1 MITRIISGTIGI
13 ALAAYVIQEGGTT
26 FVIAAAVLAVLAGF
40 EFTRAF
46 SYRGGSPA
54 LFSGLFGIGGM
65 LYGAYLGQLDMILMA
80 LMASAVLA
88 LLTSVILRG
97 DVSVPDVC
105 ISVAGIV
112 YIGLPFAHLILL
124 RALAVGSYVTP
135 IETFDLGTAMV
146 WVMFIGTWSSDSF
159 AYFAG
164 CAFGSHKLAPAI
176 SPNKTVEG
184 FLGGL
189 AGTIA
194 AVAGLGYLLHMPLA
208 QMAGLGAAIA
218 VLGTFGDL
226 VESLMK
232 RYAGIKDSGAI
243 IPGHGGIWDRFDS
256 VLFTAPLVYYYT
268 IYFILR

>member
-26 FVIAAAVLAVLAGF
+26 FVIAAAVLAVLAWF

-164 CAFGSHKLAPAI
+164 RAFGSHKLAPR
-176 SPNKTVEG
+176 
-184 FLGGL
+184 
-189 AGTIA
+189 
-194 AVAGLGYLLHMPLA
+194 LLPQA
-208 QMAGLGAAIA
+208 
-218 VLGTFGDL
+218 
-226 VESLMK
+226 
-232 RYAGIKDSGAI
+232 
-243 IPGHGGIWDRFDS
+243 DS
-256 VLFTAPLVYYYT
+256 VAHDRDTRRLGNELHPARCPLLRHFLLCGSADAEPCAYT
-268 IYFILR
+268 RYRARGRSGSRGGPYGE